1 MLLWQKLKG
10 FNRRRLHNIG
20 QKRALSL
27 LFKNNTA
34 LTILNFNF
42 ILYLY
47 VIVLINYFYNLLPG
61 LAPLFSHLRLH
72 TCISKQI
79 TSPQKPGYVTR
90 YELPPARFFSHTHKP
105 NVYSLLVA
113 RYPPPH
119 PAQKSFAS
127 THSEDKNK

>member
-10 FNRRRLHNIG
+10 FNRRRLHNKG

-34 LTILNFNF
+34 LTILNLNF

-47 VIVLINYFYNLLPG
+47 VIVLMNIFMIYSPS
-61 LAPLFSHLRLH
+61 LALLFSHLHLH
-72 TCISKQI
+72 TCISKQM
-79 TSPQKPGYVTR
+79 TSPQKPGYVSR

-105 NVYSLLVA
+105 NVYSLVVA
-113 RYPPPH
+113 RYPSPPSSAKKFRFN
-119 PAQKSFAS
+119 PLRRQK
-127 THSEDKNK
+127 